1 MVLVFDEVSSSIGIV
16 AVLLAISIT
25 LASVIALHHLCLRIV
40 EQVVVS
46 LRWWV
51 LRVPW
56 GISVALLLGV
66 SSFLRTNR
74 YSLLIKAIVSELRIP
89 LLLGYTPLLALKC
102 TFFLLVRSQGTR
114 VGRRC
119 RARISRS
126 IQSGTRVVRAGTLL
140 CR

>member
-1 MVLVFDEVSSSIGIV
+1 MVLVFDEVSSSIGIF

-25 LASVIALHHLCLRIV
+25 LASVIALHQLCLRIE

-66 SSFLRTNR
+66 SSFLRSSR
-74 YSLLIKAIVSELRIP
+74 YNLLIKAIVSELRIP
-89 LLLGYTPLLALKC
+89 LLLGRAPLLALKC
-102 TFFLLVRSQGTR
+102 SFLLLVRSQGTR
-114 VGRRC
+114 VGR
-119 RARISRS
+119 
-126 IQSGTRVVRAGTLL
+126 
-140 CR
+140 